1 MDGRRVSPLTIGR
14 PEWDIFL
21 VDASA
26 NRVYNAIG
34 SGPIQHGKAS
44 LLLHGKRGSPES
56 SESSTATVAPSL
68 LPRLA
73 FAGVAGTPA
82 KAKSV
87 DQPAKAKPVS
97 LTKSTPATD
106 IAASKASK
114 ASKAGNAG
122 RTKSETW
129 DDVRYTSAVRMQK
142 MQRGHSTRQRLRAEH
157 LTVEDARAVTKIQ
170 AVARGRAVRRREMA
184 KVAAKQAKAAT
195 KLATVMRGKL
205 ERRAVRKA
213 KEIMELEVTK
223 LVGQAEDRAAH
234 QASLVSKGQK
244 AQAELHA
251 LVASTQGPNASW
263 SESIGMRMRA
273 AEAARDKQLEKL
285 YKDKKERALVELLQM
300 VAESEEAVA
309 SREVHTAT
317 AAAVQG
323 RLLGLLS
330 LAQTAMAAEAE
341 GRKVNEGAHRCAL
354 HDLVSLAKVEAEA
367 EAAADAERMTRAKS
381 EAVLGR
387 LGVLLS
393 LVQTLAQAA
402 ATMQLGA
409 TQEKL
414 REIVKLARSVGEAE
428 LAEAAGAETAGAAAD
443 AAANAAAVR
452 VRLHTLVALAQEVAA
467 AAGDAV
473 PRELK
478 LRELL
483 RMAQEVCRSQE
494 ASVAEATE
502 RAKAS
507 AVRSCITKASAE
519 AQALVAEGVDASR
532 EQLLSLVE
540 MASEVKLREMADHAA
555 REVNAKA
562 AGVRTQLANLLSTIK
577 TAKAEDASGTH
588 SSTQLGDQMRE
599 LISLAKQV
607 AKAEVAAELE
617 ATKASAAAE
626 AEACAKAVAV
636 HGHLE
641 ALVRVAVAIA
651 DSDDVRVP
659 TADPQ
664 FKQLALQLRV
674 LARELLRMDG
684 DADVEARAMLGEH
697 VGGPRVE
704 HLGEFILGPKASA
717 LRSKLQLLVAMAS
730 ACELRVAN
738 DMSLVSRAAAAGA
751 AAALA
756 VAALPGYLLSAA
768 TSKTSAL
775 LPRAASVAAGD
786 IRTLPSGES
795 AEGTT
800 VQEQLRALLSL
811 AMEVARMKNEISGV
825 SDIEAAANEVVQ
837 NTLGDSSVACKVASR
852 VLSAATTR
860 MAAQRAK
867 AATKIEAVC
876 RGKHARKE
884 VAEGLTRQQLKLQR
898 YVAFTGGEAGMGGLL
913 SGGTDSFLIWAATR
927 PTVAY
932 PEVILNDL
940 FSQRKTCVARLR
952 TSSDLTRLLRNGDY
966 YVAVPELGGEG
977 GAGAGPLL
985 TYKQALDATVPG
997 SAESKAAITAV
1008 VAHESANAY
1017 DNSHKPWRVP
1027 TNTKST
1033 PPVYK
1038 GQHLLLRCWAIESHA
1053 EFGSAWRSP
1062 NMGSHLV
1069 TPNMQKACGIEV
1081 HDASDVQRLYD
1092 RLYPDDDLTE
1102 ILPKPDAVICHVV
1115 ELVAVLSLPHEATAA
1130 SPRDYRVTKALEP
1143 STQAILASKEKAK
1156 RKKKKVL
1163 KALPEPILAGAVTS
1177 LIRIGAVTSPEP
1189 PPSKRSP
1196 TTSMTAAKS
1205 PTPKVTPKATPL
1217 PSFRRS

>member
-1 MDGRRVSPLTIGR
+1 MDGRRASPLTIGR

-26 NRVYNAIG
+26 DRLYHAIG
-34 SGPIQHGKAS
+34 SGPLHGKAS
-44 LLLHGKRGSPES
+44 LLLRGKRGSPES
-56 SESSTATVAPSL
+56 SESSMATGAPSS

-73 FAGVAGTPA
+73 FPGVAGTPA
-82 KAKSV
+82 KAKSD
-87 DQPAKAKPVS
+87 DQPTKAKPVS
-97 LTKSTPATD
+97 LTKSTPGKT
-106 IAASKASK
+106 
-114 ASKAGNAG
+114 SKAGEAG
-122 RTKSETW
+122 RIREKLESETW

-142 MQRGHSTRQRLRAEH
+142 MQRGHSTRLRLRAEH

-170 AVARGRAVRRREMA
+170 AVARGRMVRRREAA

-213 KEIMELEVTK
+213 KEIIELEVTK
-223 LVGQAEDRAAH
+223 LVGQAEERAAH
-234 QASLVSKGQK
+234 QASLVSKGRK

-251 LVASTQGPNASW
+251 LVASTQQGPNASW

-273 AEAARDKQLEKL
+273 AEATRDKQLELL
-285 YKDKKERALVELLQM
+285 YKEKKERALVELLQM

-309 SREVHTAT
+309 SREIHTAT

-323 RLLGLLS
+323 RLLGLVS
-330 LAQTAMAAEAE
+330 QAQTAMAAEAV
-341 GRKVNEGAHRCAL
+341 GRKVNEGARRCAL

-367 EAAADAERMTRAKS
+367 EAAAEAERMARAKS

-387 LGVLLS
+387 LGILLS

-428 LAEAAGAETAGAAAD
+428 LAEAAGAEAAGAAAD

-452 VRLHTLVALAQEVAA
+452 VLLHKLVGLAQEVAA
-467 AAGDAV
+467 AAAGDTV

-478 LRELL
+478 LRELR
-483 RMAQEVCRSQE
+483 RMAQEVCRSQK
-494 ASVAEATE
+494 ASEAEATE

-507 AVRSCITKASAE
+507 AVRSCIPKATAE
-519 AQALVAEGVDASR
+519 AQALVAEGADASR
-532 EQLLSLVE
+532 EQLRSLVE

-562 AGVRTQLANLLSTIK
+562 AGVRTQLANLLSATK
-577 TAKAEDASGTH
+577 TAKAEDASGVH
-588 SSTQLGDQMRE
+588 SSTELGDQMRE
-599 LISLAKQV
+599 LINLAKQV
-607 AKAEVAAELE
+607 AKAEVAAESE
-617 ATKASAAAE
+617 ATKAAAAAE
-626 AEACAKAVAV
+626 VAACAKAVAV

-651 DSDDVRVP
+651 DSEDVRSP

-684 DADVEARAMLGEH
+684 DADAEARAVLGEH
-697 VGGPRVE
+697 VGGPRAE

-717 LRSKLQLLVAMAS
+717 VRSKLQHLVAMAS

-738 DMSLVSRAAAAGA
+738 DMTLVSRAAAAGT

-756 VAALPGYLLSAA
+756 VAALPGYLFSAA
-768 TSKTSAL
+768 TSKASA

-786 IRTLPSGES
+786 FRTLPSGES
-795 AEGTT
+795 SEGAT

-811 AMEVARMKNEISGV
+811 AMEVARMENELFGV
-825 SDIEAAANEVVQ
+825 SDIEAAVNVAIQ
-837 NTLGDSSVACKVASR
+837 NTLGGSSEASKLASR

-952 TSSDLTRLLRNGDY
+952 TNSDLTRLLRNGDY

-985 TYKQALDATVPG
+985 TYKQASDATVPG
-997 SAESKAAITAV
+997 SAEAKAAITAV

-1027 TNTKST
+1027 TNTKSA

-1130 SPRDYRVTKALEP
+1130 STRDYRVTKALEP

-1156 RKKKKVL
+1156 KKKKKVL
-1163 KALPEPILAGAVTS
+1163 KALPEPLPSGAV
-1177 LIRIGAVTSPEP
+1177 AFPEP

-1205 PTPKVTPKATPL
+1205 PTAKATPKATPP
-1217 PSFRRS
+1217 PSFRR

>member
-1 MDGRRVSPLTIGR
+1 MDGRRASPLTIGR

-21 VDASA
+21 VDASED
-26 NRVYNAIG
+26 RLYHAIG
-34 SGPIQHGKAS
+34 SGPLHGKAS
-44 LLLHGKRGSPES
+44 LLLRGKRGSPKS
-56 SESSTATVAPSL
+56 SELSMATGAPSS

-73 FAGVAGTPA
+73 FPGVAGTPA
-82 KAKSV
+82 KAKSD
-87 DQPAKAKPVS
+87 DQPTKAKPVS
-97 LTKSTPATD
+97 LTKSTPGKT
-106 IAASKASK
+106 
-114 ASKAGNAG
+114 SKAGKAG
-122 RTKSETW
+122 RTRETLESETW

-142 MQRGHSTRQRLRAEH
+142 MQRGHSTRLRLRAEH

-170 AVARGRAVRRREMA
+170 AVARGRMVRRREAA
-184 KVAAKQAKAAT
+184 KEAAKQAKAAT

-213 KEIMELEVTK
+213 KEIIELEVTK
-223 LVGQAEDRAAH
+223 LVRQAEERAAH
-234 QASLVSKGQK
+234 QASLVSKGRK

-251 LVASTQGPNASW
+251 LVASTQQGPNASW

-273 AEAARDKQLEKL
+273 AEATRDKQLELL
-285 YKDKKERALVELLQM
+285 YKEKKERALVELLQM

-323 RLLGLLS
+323 RLLGLVS
-330 LAQTAMAAEAE
+330 QAQTAMAAEAE
-341 GRKVNEGAHRCAL
+341 GGRKVNEGARRCAL

-367 EAAADAERMTRAKS
+367 EAAAEAERMARAKS

-387 LGVLLS
+387 LGILLS
-393 LVQTLAQAA
+393 LVQTLVQAA

-428 LAEAAGAETAGAAAD
+428 LAEAAGAEAAGAAAD

-452 VRLHTLVALAQEVAA
+452 VRLHKLVGLAQEVAA

-483 RMAQEVCRSQE
+483 RMAQEVCRSQK
-494 ASVAEATE
+494 ASEAEATE

-507 AVRSCITKASAE
+507 AVRSCIPKATAE
-519 AQALVAEGVDASR
+519 AQALVAEGTDASR
-532 EQLLSLVE
+532 EQLRSLVE

-562 AGVRTQLANLLSTIK
+562 AGVRTQLANLLSATK
-577 TAKAEDASGTH
+577 TAKAEDASGVH
-588 SSTQLGDQMRE
+588 SSTELGDQMRE

-607 AKAEVAAELE
+607 AKAEVAAESE
-617 ATKASAAAE
+617 ATKAAEAAE
-626 AEACAKAVAV
+626 MAACAKAVAV

-641 ALVRVAVAIA
+641 ALVRVAAAIA
-651 DSDDVRVP
+651 DSDDVRSP

-684 DADVEARAMLGEH
+684 DADAEARAVLGEH
-697 VGGPRVE
+697 VGGPRAE

-717 LRSKLQLLVAMAS
+717 LRSKLQHLVAMAS

-738 DMSLVSRAAAAGA
+738 DMTLVSRAAAAGA

-756 VAALPGYLLSAA
+756 VAALPGYLFSAA
-768 TSKTSAL
+768 TSKASA

-795 AEGTT
+795 AEGAT

-811 AMEVARMKNEISGV
+811 AMEVARMENELFGV
-825 SDIEAAANEVVQ
+825 SDIEAAANEAIQ
-837 NTLGDSSVACKVASR
+837 NTLGGSSEASKLASR

-952 TSSDLTRLLRNGDY
+952 TNSDLTRLLRNGDY
-966 YVAVPELGGEG
+966 YVAVPEQGGEG

-985 TYKQALDATVPG
+985 TYKQASDATVPG
-997 SAESKAAITAV
+997 SAEAKAAITAV

-1027 TNTKST
+1027 ANTKSA

-1130 SPRDYRVTKALEP
+1130 STRDYRVTKALEP

-1156 RKKKKVL
+1156 KKKKKVL
-1163 KALPEPILAGAVTS
+1163 KALPEPLPSGAV
-1177 LIRIGAVTSPEP
+1177 AAPEP

-1205 PTPKVTPKATPL
+1205 PTAKATPKATPP
-1217 PSFRRS
+1217 PSFRR

>member
-1 MDGRRVSPLTIGR
+1 M
-14 PEWDIFL
+14 
-21 VDASA
+21 
-26 NRVYNAIG
+26 
-34 SGPIQHGKAS
+34 
-44 LLLHGKRGSPES
+44 
-56 SESSTATVAPSL
+56 
-68 LPRLA
+68 A

-122 RTKSETW
+122 RTKNETW

-285 YKDKKERALVELLQM
+285 YKEKKERALVELLQM

-309 SREVHTAT
+309 SREVHTTT

-341 GRKVNEGAHRCAL
+341 GRKVNEGARRCAL

-393 LVQTLAQAA
+393 LVQTLAHAA

-443 AAANAAAVR
+443 AAANEAAVR

-483 RMAQEVCRSQE
+483 RMAQEACRSQE

-577 TAKAEDASGTH
+577 TAKAEDASGAH

-617 ATKASAAAE
+617 ATKAAAAAE

-684 DADVEARAMLGEH
+684 DADVEARAVLGEH

-825 SDIEAAANEVVQ
+825 SDIEAAANEAVQ

-867 AATKIEAVC
+867 AATKIEAIC

-913 SGGTDSFLIWAATR
+913 SGGTDSFLMWAATR

-997 SAESKAAITAV
+997 SAELKAAITAV

-1027 TNTKST
+1027 ANTKST

-1130 SPRDYRVTKALEP
+1130 SLRDYRVTKALEP

-1163 KALPEPILAGAVTS
+1163 KALPEPILS
-1177 LIRIGAVTSPEP
+1177 GAVTSPEP